1 MSRSVRIVVL
11 CEDVQH
17 EAFIRRFMKK
27 MGWNTRDLRIEKASS
42 GRGSAE
48 QFVRNRFPTELQTLR
63 SKGGEQAYL
72 IVMVDGDDRGV
83 ASRKASLATS
93 CGETGIA
100 PPGNADHVL
109 ICVPTWNVET
119 WISYLGGATVDE
131 RRADYP
137 RLSRPRDCMPNGRR
151 TRGDVPPRSPAHAVP
166 AFPRRH
172 MRPVP
177 AALRMRRSRRR
188 TKR

>member
-1 MSRSVRIVVL
+1 MGVVSRTVRIVVL

-27 MGWNTRDLRIEKASS
+27 IGWNTRDLRVEKASS

-48 QFVRNRFPTELQTLR
+48 QFVRERFPAELRTLR

-83 ASRKASLATS
+83 AARKASLATG

-100 PPGNADHVL
+100 PPGDADHVL

-119 WISYLGGATVDE
+119 WLSYLAGATVDE

-137 RLSRPRDCMPNGRR
+137 RLSGPGDCMPMVDELVAMCRR
-151 TRGDVPPRSPAHAVP
+151 GVLRTPFPPS
-166 AFPRRH
+166 
-172 MRPVP
+172 
-177 AALRMRRSRRR
+177 LDDTCSRYQRLFG
-188 TKR
+188 